1 MDRANTGTATPSS
14 MAVPD
19 PADAC
24 LAAPFGMPV
33 ELLPNLYL
41 VRVPLPHNPLRAL
54 NSYLILSKDRT
65 TIVDV
70 GFNHPACEE
79 ALGQALAALGRTWDG
94 VEIVLTH
101 SHPDHTGNLDRIYRD
116 GMPVFANLH
125 SFQEVENLQDM
136 EAPRPSPKPPPPP
149 CC

>member
-101 SHPDHTGNLDRIYRD
+101 SHPDHTGNLDRIYPTACR
-116 GMPVFANLH
+116 
-125 SFQEVENLQDM
+125 SSRTSTRSKRWRTCRTW
-136 EAPRPSPKPPPPP
+136 RPACSAP

>member
-54 NSYLILSKDRT
+54 NS
-65 TIVDV
+65 
-70 GFNHPACEE
+70 
-79 ALGQALAALGRTWDG
+79 
-94 VEIVLTH
+94 
-101 SHPDHTGNLDRIYRD
+101 
-116 GMPVFANLH
+116 
-125 SFQEVENLQDM
+125 
-136 EAPRPSPKPPPPP
+136 
-149 CC
+149 

>member
-14 MAVPD
+14 MALPD

-65 TIVDV
+65 TIVASSCTCAQSM
-70 GFNHPACEE
+70 PITSRRRRSA
-79 ALGQALAALGRTWDG
+79 RRSPPWD
-94 VEIVLTH
+94 
-101 SHPDHTGNLDRIYRD
+101 
-116 GMPVFANLH
+116 
-125 SFQEVENLQDM
+125 
-136 EAPRPSPKPPPPP
+136 APGTAWRS
-149 CC
+149 C

>member
-1 MDRANTGTATPSS
+1 MEAAWIERTRERQPLRTWPRPRRGRRLPGSALRHAGGGA
-14 MAVPD
+14 
-19 PADAC
+19 AD
-24 LAAPFGMPV
+24 
-33 ELLPNLYL
+33 LYL

-79 ALGQALAALGRTWDG
+79 ALDQALAALGRTWDG

-116 GMPVFANLH
+116 GMPFSRTSTRSKRWRTCRTWRRAC
-125 SFQEVENLQDM
+125 S
-136 EAPRPSPKPPPPP
+136 AP

>member
-79 ALGQALAALGRTWDG
+79 APWG
-94 VEIVLTH
+94 
-101 SHPDHTGNLDRIYRD
+101 
-116 GMPVFANLH
+116 
-125 SFQEVENLQDM
+125 
-136 EAPRPSPKPPPPP
+136 PPGTAWRS
-149 CC
+149 C